1 VLRETVSS
9 IRVTRDL
16 WKGLLSLRDGG
27 SFQANGYGD
36 DPAYRVYAPL
46 VARGRAGHLLSQV
59 GQSLDGRVATASG
72 DARDV
77 SGEDGLRHL
86 HRCRALVDAVVVG
99 IGTVIADD
107 PSLTV
112 RKVEG
117 PNPRRVVVD
126 PNGRLPASAKMLS
139 DGHCPP
145 IIIQGED
152 GPSRGGLETIEVPR
166 DGNCLSPWAIRKAL
180 AARGMTNVLL
190 EGGGTT
196 IAIFLGAGCVDRLHV
211 TISPLIIGAGPAGLR
226 LPEIETLSEAMR
238 PETTVY
244 DIGSD
249 VLFDCRFPQSSR
261 LASSQAGNAS
271 RSTCPTVKV
280 PEPDGAR

>member
-1 VLRETVSS
+1 MKPPVLNVDVS
-9 IRVTRDL
+9 TDT
-16 WKGLLSLRDGG
+16 WTQLLSLRDGAR
-27 SFQANGYGD
+27 SCNGTVRD
-36 DPAYRVYAPL
+36 DPAFLLYGPV
-46 VARGRAGHLLSQV
+46 VARNGAGHLLSQV

-77 SGEDGLRHL
+77 SGADGIRHL

-112 RKVEG
+112 REVDG
-117 PNPRRVVVD
+117 PDPQRVVID

-139 DGHCPP
+139 DGHPPP
-145 IIIQGED
+145 IIVQGED
-152 GPSRGGLETIEVPR
+152 GPDRNGLDTIVVPR
-166 DGNCLSPWAIRKAL
+166 EGRYLSAVAIRQEL
-180 AARGMTNVLL
+180 ARRGMHNILL

-196 IAIFLGAGCVDRLHV
+196 IAIFLGAACVDRLHV

-226 LPEIETLSEAMR
+226 LPEVELLSDAMR
-238 PETTVY
+238 PETHVY

-249 VLFDCRFPQSSR
+249 VLFDCQLRR
-261 LASSQAGNAS
+261 A
-271 RSTCPTVKV
+271 
-280 PEPDGAR
+280 